1 MHYEIIDLYEQFHAA
16 RGERAGTLAVYAPAP
31 NPELAPKARPSA
43 LVIPGGGYGMVSSRE
58 GEPVCLRLLSEGFAV
73 FCLTYTTNT
82 PFPAPLIEAAM
93 AAAFI
98 RKHAK
103 RYGLNAEKLCV
114 FGFSAGGHLAAM
126 LSTMFAC
133 EEVKAAL
140 KEDAPLAR
148 PDAAVLSYPV
158 ITTEKSLTHGSTAN
172 VISGGDDALRARL
185 SLERAVKA
193 DSVPAFLWHTAEDG
207 LVPAENSLLLAEAY
221 RRANVPFELHIFE
234 RGVHGLSLADG
245 ETSEGR
251 GTPLFDENA
260 QAWFPLA
267 LAWLRLRGFCVR

>member
-1 MHYEIIDLYEQFHAA
+1 MYHETIDLYNQFPTGRGTNAA
-16 RGERAGTLAVYAPAP
+16 TLTVYAPAP
-31 NPELAPKARPSA
+31 NPELAPKARPAA
-43 LVIPGGGYGMVSSRE
+43 LVIPGGGYGMVSARE
-58 GEPVCLRLLSEGFAV
+58 GEPVSLRLLAEGFAV
-73 FCLTYTTNT
+73 FCLSYTVNT
-82 PFPAPLIEAAM
+82 PFPTPLIEAAM

-103 RYGLNAEKLCV
+103 RYGANGETLCV

-148 PDAAVLSYPV
+148 PTAAVLGYPV
-158 ITTEKSLTHGSTAN
+158 ITTEKSLTHGGTAG
-172 VISGGDDALRARL
+172 VISGGDEALRARL
-185 SLERAVKA
+185 SLENTVKE
-193 DSVPAFLWHTAEDG
+193 DSVPAFLWHTVEDG
-207 LVPAENSLLLAEAY
+207 LVPVENSLRFAEAY
-221 RRANVPFELHIFE
+221 RRANVPFELHLFE

-251 GTPLFDENA
+251 GTPLYDENA

>member
-1 MHYEIIDLYEQFHAA
+1 MYHETIDLSGEIPTV
-16 RGERAGTLAVYAPAP
+16 RGENAATLTVYAPAP
-31 NPELAPKARPSA
+31 DPELPPKARPAA
-43 LVIPGGGYGMVSSRE
+43 LVIPGGGYGMVSARE
-58 GEPVCLRLLSEGFAV
+58 GEPVSLRLLAEGFAV

-82 PFPAPLIEAAM
+82 PFPVPLIEAAT
-93 AAAFI
+93 AAAYI

-103 RYGLNAEKLCV
+103 HYGADPEKLCV

-133 EEVKAAL
+133 EEVKSAL

-148 PDAAVLSYPV
+148 PDAAVLAYPV
-158 ITTEKSLTHGSTAN
+158 VTTKRALTHGSTAS
-172 VISGGDDALRARL
+172 VISGGDEMLRARL
-185 SLERAVKA
+185 SLEKAVKG
-193 DSVPAFLWHTAEDG
+193 DSVPTFLWHTAEDG
-207 LVPAENSLLLAEAY
+207 LVPVENSLMLAAAY

-251 GTPLFDENA
+251 GAPLYNENA

-267 LAWLRLRGFCVR
+267 LAWLRLRGFGVR

>member
-148 PDAAVLSYPV
+148 PDAAVLSYSV
-158 ITTEKSLTHGSTAN
+158 ITTEKSLTHGST
-172 VISGGDDALRARL
+172 
-185 SLERAVKA
+185 
-193 DSVPAFLWHTAEDG
+193 
-207 LVPAENSLLLAEAY
+207 AENSLLLAEAY